1 MGTTI
6 RVIAVLALVGLTA
19 VVGTNVYNA
28 GVSAGLAEA
37 ANHVVASGAAPAYVY
52 PGAYIGHPW
61 GLGFGFFGFFFLIFG
76 FFLVM
81 GLLRAA
87 FGRGRWGGHGQWKS
101 RGGPREYMDEWHR
114 HAHGETPTSDQPS

>member
-6 RVIAVLALVGLTA
+6 RVIAILALVGLAA
-19 VVGTNVYNA
+19 VIGKNLYDA

-37 ANHVVASGAAPAYVY
+37 ANHAVGSGSTPVLVY

-61 GLGFGFFGFFFLIFG
+61 GFGFFGFFFLIFG

-87 FGRGRWGGHGQWKS
+87 FGRGRWGGPGHWK
-101 RGGPREYMDEWHR
+101 GGGGSREYIDEWHR
-114 HAHGETPTSDQPS
+114 HAHAETPPSDQPS